1 MGIIANTSTTAKPTT
16 VIAAKMNS
24 VVLGAN
30 TNPGAAERMFNTATT
45 MVSHRPHLF
54 REHFK
59 TLCYGVRA
67 ASRKEEISGWCM
79 AHFVLRAR
87 PPRPFD

>member
-1 MGIIANTSTTAKPTT
+1 MHSREQRIAEKDRTAGSPL
-16 VIAAKMNS
+16 VS
-24 VVLGAN
+24 LSERFE
-30 TNPGAAERMFNTATT
+30 PEESRLAERDRRPEK
-45 MVSHRPHLF
+45 HRERYGAGL

-59 TLCYGVRA
+59 TVCYGVRA